1 MPTLFRRPEWEPIL
15 ELDPNRLLHLEI
27 PARSVEY
34 SDRDTLLYAL
44 SLGAGLSERFA
55 HGPRGWATCRS
66 ELRPSASIE
75 DRLSAPLAVAPELC
89 FCNMGSM
96 NFGAYAMKEKYQGKW
111 RYDWEEDYLETSRGA
126 IIEGLTR
133 EIASPDGV
141 RAMLGLKGAAQT
153 NI

>member
-1 MPTLFRRPEWEPIL
+1 MVHEDGQRVVPSFGQ
-15 ELDPNRLLHLEI
+15 
-27 PARSVEY
+27 A
-34 SDRDTLLYAL
+34 
-44 SLGAGLSERFA
+44 
-55 HGPRGWATCRS
+55 
-66 ELRPSASIE
+66 LRPSASIE

-133 EIASPDGV
+133 EIAPPTEFAPCSGSRRPLRRISEPSRNV
-141 RAMLGLKGAAQT
+141 RSRL
-153 NI
+153 